1 MGEFDNIINEA
12 TKQNSIDYG
21 DITDDNESKN
31 ISADEKKTFAEKMKE
46 KKVQCFEM
54 VDDACLDVMSSAENL
69 KKFLAVQSRFEKYS
83 LNNNLLIYMQKPEAL
98 RFKDFDGW
106 VKDKVSL
113 EGAKSFMI
121 LEPSSY
127 TGKDG
132 KKHRGYN
139 AKNVFDIT
147 DVGVHENDYPQ
158 NKSYEQ
164 KALVRA
170 LVHDAPVPI
179 IKSEQNIGDSA
190 AVYDASAKTIYF
202 KAGKSFDE
210 IFPALANALAHAEM
224 ASKNEKYRVSD
235 HEFASRCSAYV
246 IAQKYGAS
254 IAGADIH
261 TIPQKFEGLEAED
274 IKKELSDIHE
284 NVKAISG
291 RMSFVL
297 EKDLN
302 KEQAQQDKNVKTRE
316 ER

>member
-1 MGEFDNIINEA
+1 
-12 TKQNSIDYG
+12 
-21 DITDDNESKN
+21 
-31 ISADEKKTFAEKMKE
+31 
-46 KKVQCFEM
+46 
-54 VDDACLDVMSSAENL
+54 MSSAENL

-147 DVGVHENDYPQ
+147 DVGVHENDYLQ

-202 KAGKSFDE
+202 KAGKNFDE

-254 IAGADIH
+254 VVGEDIH
-261 TIPQKFEGLEAED
+261 TIPQKFESLEAED

-291 RMSFVL
+291 RMSLVL

-302 KEQAQQDKNVKTRE
+302 KEQVQQDKNVKTRE